1 MANKRFM
8 AVLLAGLLAMAV
20 AREAIAWQVT
30 ELTSSNETEITIQ
43 LRIWQDVSNA
53 DRLWLSARAPGDHW
67 GAFGTIPLTTELR
80 GYYEEKRE
88 FWMAEA
94 TIAEVGL
101 RIWQRKLEPDRIWVQ
116 TCASPCN
123 GLERGHRV
131 DDWVPLGKNEM
142 PLDDGLSTSG
152 RYRYGDTATTVPRG
166 NPGLLEDREHL
177 LALRDVFRAEPPLDW
192 EAATPTSHWEGVTLG
207 GTPPRVQGLNL
218 SNRGLAGEIWGYLG
232 DLTELRYLSLDGNV
246 LTGMLPSKM
255 QFLNQLQLLQLKGNQ
270 LEGCLAPGL
279 WRATEHDLT
288 SLGLPECSRPN
299 GGYPIFPS
307 YACSTEEC
315 ELAAYA
321 SPGTHFLIYAH
332 SYARR
337 VAALVYDV
345 PPGERV
351 RAENWF
357 DDKPYSCD
365 LGPDYDPKSP
375 FEDCE
380 PAGFALRRA
389 SNAED
394 VWLFVDW
401 RFDQRVRNSY
411 SGCVYD
417 CVESYS
423 DAAWEE
429 RLSASIWEHELVEPP
444 YVDYAP
450 PRHYQLHELLW
461 IWP

>member
-152 RYRYGDTATTVPRG
+152 RYRYGDTTTTVPRG

-232 DLTELRYLSLDGNV
+232 DLTGV
-246 LTGMLPSKM
+246 AVP
-255 QFLNQLQLLQLKGNQ
+255 QFGRQRVDRNAALQDAISESAAAPAAEGQSVGRLLG
-270 LEGCLAPGL
+270 
-279 WRATEHDLT
+279 
-288 SLGLPECSRPN
+288 SRPMA
-299 GGYPIFPS
+299 GDRTRS
-307 YACSTEEC
+307 
-315 ELAAYA
+315 
-321 SPGTHFLIYAH
+321 HFTRSARVLQAK
-332 SYARR
+332 RR
-337 VAALVYDV
+337 VSNF
-345 PPGERV
+345 PI
-351 RAENWF
+351 
-357 DDKPYSCD
+357 
-365 LGPDYDPKSP
+365 
-375 FEDCE
+375 
-380 PAGFALRRA
+380 LRM
-389 SNAED
+389 
-394 VWLFVDW
+394 
-401 RFDQRVRNSY
+401 
-411 SGCVYD
+411 
-417 CVESYS
+417 
-423 DAAWEE
+423 
-429 RLSASIWEHELVEPP
+429 
-444 YVDYAP
+444 
-450 PRHYQLHELLW
+450 
-461 IWP
+461 